1 MGLWDEF
8 ERHGSAV
15 KSLDILSQSAV
26 SGSLALPLAGVPGLQ
41 GARELSFLTHH
52 PVWHTCLVT
61 GVHFAG
67 SLPLPSAALYCNHW
81 GGLGKSSELTAG

>member
-26 SGSLALPLAGVPGLQ
+26 SGSLALPLAGLQ

-52 PVWHTCLVT
+52 PVWHSTTFSSTLLQ
-61 GVHFAG
+61 
-67 SLPLPSAALYCNHW
+67 SLEWSR
-81 GGLGKSSELTAG
+81 